1 VLVAVAVL
9 LGLAALLAVPV
20 ELAFR
25 VAGPEAA
32 SGSLAVGWLFGLVRH
47 SVRYPR
53 PDPPRPRRRRRR
65 RARAREG
72 RRASSGRRALDV
84 LRQEPFRRRAWRL
97 ARDLARALRP
107 RDLRLRLRLGLGD
120 PADTGR
126 LWGLLGP
133 LAAVAGATPLAEVR
147 LEPEFLE
154 PALELEASG
163 RVRVVPLRLLAL
175 AAGFALSPS
184 TLRALGTLRG
194 GRG

>member
-9 LGLAALLAVPV
+9 VALAALLAVPV

-32 SGSLAVGWLFGLVRH
+32 SGSLAVGWLFGLLQHTVRF
-47 SVRYPR
+47 PR
-53 PDPPRPRRRRRR
+53 PERRRPRRKRPRRPRERDGKRAGGARR
-65 RARAREG
+65 TLE
-72 RRASSGRRALDV
+72 V
-84 LRQEPFRRRAWRL
+84 LRQAPFRRRALRL
-97 ARDLARALRP
+97 ARDLLRALRP

-126 LWGLLGP
+126 LWGVLGP
-133 LAAVAGATPLAEVR
+133 LAAVAGATPRAEVV

-154 PALELEASG
+154 PVLEVEASG
-163 RVRVVPLRLLAL
+163 RVRVVPLQLLAL
-175 AAGFALSPS
+175 AAAFALSPS
-184 TLRALGTLRG
+184 TVRAIGTLRG